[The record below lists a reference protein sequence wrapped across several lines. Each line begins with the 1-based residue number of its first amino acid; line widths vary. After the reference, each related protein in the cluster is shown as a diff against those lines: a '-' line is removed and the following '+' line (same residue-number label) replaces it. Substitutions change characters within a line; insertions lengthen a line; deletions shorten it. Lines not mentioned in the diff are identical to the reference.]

1 MVMLKNLFF
10 SDIDSQPLVEPVMTE
25 STNSLNLLEIELEN
39 QSYSYEFLE
48 KFVEPFL
55 IVLNPREAI
64 DFESQAEEQETK
76 IPLSLVHFLCDLEKL
91 FAKWYGIEGAEDI
104 SIEMSIMESVCS
116 ISRYQNLIIRV
127 KYRSIN
133 RISIS
138 RLNLNEFAGNSSD
151 EQEKNLLKNNVFRQF
166 MAISSTLTNLNR
178 RKNEINNRILS
189 LVPLQYLDQ
198 NQFWSESP
206 SVSAWQPK
214 VYQKKKYG

>member
-10 SDIDSQPLVEPVMTE
+10 SETDSQSLVDPIVAETKQNALELM
-25 STNSLNLLEIELEN
+25 EIELEN
-39 QSYSYEFLE
+39 PSKSYEFLE
-48 KFVEPFL
+48 MFVEPFL
-55 IVLNPREAI
+55 IVINPREALE
-64 DFESQAEEQETK
+64 FESQAEEQETK
-76 IPLSLVHFLCDLEKL
+76 IPLSLRHFLSDLEKL
-91 FAKWYGIEGAEDI
+91 FAKWYGIEGAEDT

-138 RLNLNEFAGNSSD
+138 RLNLNEFAEKSRD
-151 EQEKNLLKNNVFRQF
+151 ELEKNLLKNNVFRQF
-166 MAISSTLTNLNR
+166 MASSSTLTNLNR

-206 SVSAWQPK
+206 SMSAWQPK
-214 VYQKKKYG
+214 VYQIKK